1 MELLQLTYFC
11 HSARCENFSKTA
23 EYYNV
28 PTSNISRAV
37 RSLEK
42 ELGVKLFKR
51 TANKIFL
58 NENGKTFYQS
68 VGKAL
73 TLIENGKRAVL
84 CDNKNPSG
92 EIKLLISTCRRIATQ
107 AIEKSRRL
115 YPEIKFSIKHGFDDG
130 DYNFIISDI
139 APSKKQFDKIHLMTE
154 KMLLAIPKSSGLFE
168 KSDCTDDIENEPFIS
183 LGKGT
188 RLHTLT
194 EQFCTSL
201 GFVPNIELQTD
212 DPYYVRKYL
221 EMGLGVAVFPEK
233 SWAEMLSPEIKLRD
247 VGFPM
252 RKNYVFMERDKNLS
266 ASEKAFLEILI
277 STFKEQE

>member
-168 KSDCTDDIENEPFIS
+168 KSDATDDIENEPFIS

>member
-168 KSDCTDDIENEPFIS
+168 KSDATDDIENEPFIS

-194 EQFCTSL
+194 EQFCASL

>member
-58 NENGKTFYQS
+58 NENGKAFYLS
-68 VGKAL
+68 VGEAL
-73 TLIENGKRAVL
+73 TLIENGKRSIL
-84 CDNKNPSG
+84 SDNKKPAG
-92 EIKLLISTCRRIATQ
+92 EIKLLISTCRRIATK
-107 AIEKSRRL
+107 AIEKARRL
-115 YPEIKFSIKHGFDDG
+115 YPDIKFSIKHGFEDG

-139 APSKKQFDKIHLMTE
+139 PPSKKQFDKTHLMSE
-154 KMLLAIPKSSGLFE
+154 KMLLAIPKASRLFG
-168 KSDCTDDIENEPFIS
+168 KSDVMAEIESEPFIS

-188 RLHTLT
+188 RLHSLT
-194 EQFCTSL
+194 EQFCNAF
-201 GFVPNIELQTD
+201 GFIPNIELQTD

-233 SWAEMLSPEIKLRD
+233 SWAEMLSPEIKLTD
-247 VGFPM
+247 VGFPT
-252 RKNYVFMERDKNLS
+252 RKNYVFVEKGKKLTS
-266 ASEKAFLEILI
+266 AEKAFLDILI
-277 STFKEQE
+277 ETFKNQP

>member
-107 AIEKSRRL
+107 AVEKSRRL

-168 KSDCTDDIENEPFIS
+168 KSDATDDMENEPFIS